1 MCYYSYG
8 VCYNIYRK
16 KECLSLEKKSSN
28 NIEDPLMKNNRYTR
42 KRLEKYISNRSKPRF
57 RQTRI
62 NSDKKSH
69 KYDTELCNNK
79 MTFQECELTILRHAV
94 DESELVKGK
103 NIVDNDDIKKILKIV
118 ETFIYKKKVVC
129 YGGTAINNILPK
141 EAQFYNREIEIPD
154 YDFFS
159 KHALHDAK
167 ELADIYYKAGYT
179 DVEAKSGVHK
189 GTYKVFVNFI
199 PIADITYLVPELFD
213 AIFKDAI
220 TIAGV
225 HYAPPNYLRMSM
237 FLELSRP
244 AGDVSRWE
252 KVLKRINLLN
262 KYYPLSVIKDCYK
275 VDFQRKIE
283 SVNIKTD
290 HERMYYVTRDTL
302 INQGVVFFGAY
313 ATTLYSK
320 YMPKDEKHLLK
331 KEPDFDVLHEDPDRC
346 AMIVKEA
353 LERENFK
360 HVKMIKHDEIG
371 EIIPESVEICVG
383 PETIAFIF
391 KPIACHSYNKLHIE
405 GKEILVATIDTI
417 LSFYLSFLYTDIHFF
432 DKDRL
437 MCMAKFLFDVE
448 QRNRLAQKGL
458 LKRFTTTCAG
468 KQPTME
474 EMRAEKAEKY
484 KELDRNS
491 EEYEEWFLKYIP
503 ADKKGK
509 KMAKIKKTDEK
520 KLSEK
525 NDKKDNPKNNEF
537 FGLW

>member
-1 MCYYSYG
+1 
-8 VCYNIYRK
+8 
-16 KECLSLEKKSSN
+16 
-28 NIEDPLMKNNRYTR
+28 MKNYRYTR
-42 KRLEKYISNRSKPRF
+42 KNKNRMKGVFKRPKTNKSLKGFSKTNGQR
-57 RQTRI
+57 
-62 NSDKKSH
+62 
-69 KYDTELCNNK
+69 YDTELCNDK
-79 MTFQECELTILRHAV
+79 MTFQECELAILRHAI
-94 DESELVKGK
+94 DENETAKGK
-103 NIVDNDDIKKILKIV
+103 NVVGNEDIQKILKIV
-118 ETFIYKKKVVC
+118 ETFIYKKKVIC

-141 EAQFYNREIEIPD
+141 EAQFYNRDVEIPD

-167 ELADIYYKAGYT
+167 ELADIYYKAGYKY
-179 DVEAKSGVHK
+179 VEAKSGVHH

-213 AIFKDAI
+213 AIYKDAI

-262 KYYPLSVIKDCYK
+262 QYYPLTVAKECHK
-275 VDFQRKIE
+275 VDFQRKLETASINE
-283 SVNIKTD
+283 D
-290 HERMYYVTRDTL
+290 HERVYYIVRDKL
-302 INQGVVFFGAY
+302 IDQGVVFFGAY
-313 ATTLYSK
+313 ATSLYSK
-320 YMPKDEKHLLK
+320 YMPPEQQRLLS
-331 KEPDFDVLHEDPDRC
+331 KEPDFDVLHDDPEKC

-353 LERENFK
+353 LEREHFK
-360 HVKMIKHDEIG
+360 QVKLFQHKAIG
-371 EIIPESVEICVG
+371 EIVPESVEVRVG
-383 PETIAFIF
+383 NDTIVFIF
-391 KPIACHSYNKLHIE
+391 KPIACHSYNKIHIDK
-405 GKEILVATIDTI
+405 KEIFVATIDTI
-417 LSFYLSFLYTDIHFF
+417 LSFYLSFLYTDMHYF

-458 LKRFTTTCAG
+458 LKRFIATCAG

-474 EMRAEKAEKY
+474 EMRAEKAVKY

-491 EEYEEWFLKYIP
+491 EEYEEWFLKYSP
-503 ADKKGK
+503 NDKKGK
-509 KMAKIKKTDEK
+509 KNGRDAKVKESD
-520 KLSEK
+520 
-525 NDKKDNPKNNEF
+525 DNNERPATGSKKKEDKGF

>member
-1 MCYYSYG
+1 
-8 VCYNIYRK
+8 
-16 KECLSLEKKSSN
+16 
-28 NIEDPLMKNNRYTR
+28 
-42 KRLEKYISNRSKPRF
+42 
-57 RQTRI
+57 
-62 NSDKKSH
+62 
-69 KYDTELCNNK
+69 
-79 MTFQECELTILRHAV
+79 MTFQECEMAILRHAV
-94 DESELVKGK
+94 DENEAVKGK
-103 NIVDNDDIKKILKIV
+103 NVVDDEDIKKILKIV
-118 ETFIYKKKVVC
+118 ETFIYKKKVIC

-141 EAQFYNREIEIPD
+141 EAQFYNREVEIPD

-167 ELADIYYKAGYT
+167 ELADIYYKAGYK

-213 AIFKDAI
+213 AIYKEAI

-262 KYYPLSVIKDCYK
+262 KYYPLSVVKECHK
-275 VDFQRKIE
+275 VDFQRSIE
-283 SVNIKTD
+283 SIVNKND
-290 HERMYYVTRDTL
+290 HERIYYVVRDTL
-302 INQGVVFFGAY
+302 INQGCVFFGAY
-313 ATTLYSK
+313 ASSLYSK
-320 YMPKDEKHLLK
+320 YMPKEEKHLLS
-331 KEPDFDVLHEDPDRC
+331 KEPDFDVLHEDPDKC

-353 LERENFK
+353 LMREHFTHIRLIHHNA
-360 HVKMIKHDEIG
+360 IG
-371 EIIPESVEICVG
+371 EIVPESVEICVG
-383 PETIAFIF
+383 ADTIAFIF
-391 KPIACHSYNKLHIE
+391 KPIACHSYNKIHIE

-417 LSFYLSFLYTDIHFF
+417 LSFYLSFLYTDMHFF

-448 QRNRLAQKGL
+448 QRNRLAQRGL
-458 LKRFTTTCAG
+458 LKRFTTTCIG

-474 EMRAEKAEKY
+474 EMRAEKAQKY

-491 EEYEEWFLKYIP
+491 DEYEEWFLKYVP

-509 KMAKIKKTDEK
+509 RTVKKVKNHQKNEESEEK
-520 KLSEK
+520 S
-525 NDKKDNPKNNEF
+525 DKKNKNGF